1 MVEATH
7 HLKIATHA
15 HFASLEQPH
24 QENRTMTN
32 NAYNPTAGAIIMHT
46 PLTSTRGHSPFCCA
60 VCAALTAQQVKQ
72 QADQQELL
80 ELQCWDAE
88 KLGKW
93 ELERAGL
100 AAQHAREQAA
110 ADKKVAS
117 ALLEAQLVQQ
127 QELEHLTRRFQ
138 VGAHGH
144 HVGPVCI
151 QSRHG
156 HPSQQLACV

>member
-1 MVEATH
+1 M
-7 HLKIATHA
+7 
-15 HFASLEQPH
+15 
-24 QENRTMTN
+24 
-32 NAYNPTAGAIIMHT
+32 
-46 PLTSTRGHSPFCCA
+46 
-60 VCAALTAQQVKQ
+60 CAASTAQQVKQ

-100 AAQHAREQAA
+100 AAQHSREQAA

-127 QELEHLTRRFQ
+127 QELEQLTRRFQ
-138 VGAHGH
+138 VGVQDACSQHG
-144 HVGPVCI
+144 C
-151 QSRHG
+151 
-156 HPSQQLACV
+156 AA